1 MNTEQQDM
9 TIFSTL
15 SSSLTTFSQKF
26 VPSSFVIALGLT
38 ILAFALG
45 LTLTESS
52 LYSLIQYWG
61 NGFWELLSF
70 AMQMC
75 LILLTGYIVAVSPL
89 VSRFLNFLAGLP
101 KGPKSSILL
110 MVVISILLSFLH
122 WGLSLVGSAVMVRY
136 IASKQKNVDYALL
149 VASAYLGMGCTWHA
163 GLSGSAPLLMAT
175 PKNFL
180 EADFGLVPTSQ
191 TIFSAFN
198 LVLAG
203 LVFLFLCLLVPQLH
217 PSSQKSRKSPVL
229 TESEPIAGDRFS
241 ARRSFSDFLDYSPI
255 LSILFGVLG
264 IIWVLWYFFS
274 KKGGLN
280 LDVLN
285 FLFLFLGIL
294 LHLRPSS
301 FLKAAQEGGKLV
313 YAVILQFPFY
323 AGMFGIIKYSGL
335 AEVVANFFVNIST
348 QKTYPA
354 IVYWYSGLVNYFVPS
369 GGSKWAIE
377 APYLLSAAKGLGIPY
392 SKVVISY
399 AWGDMATDL
408 IQPFWAIPLLSVA
421 GLDFKDI
428 MGYLILIF
436 AVYWAIISLVFLLVP
451 F

>member
-1 MNTEQQDM
+1 MSL
-9 TIFSTL
+9 FSKL
-15 SSSLTTFSQKF
+15 SDSLTNFSHRF
-26 VPSSFVIALGLT
+26 VPSSFVIALVLT
-38 ILAFALG
+38 LLTFVLG
-45 LTLTESS
+45 LSFTDSS
-52 LYSLIQYWG
+52 LFSLIQYWG

-75 LILLTGYIVAVSPL
+75 LVIVTGYIVAVSPL
-89 VSRFLNFLAGLP
+89 VSRFLSFLAGLP
-101 KGPKSSILL
+101 KGPKPSILL
-110 MVVISILLSFLH
+110 MVIISLVLSFLH

-136 IASKQKNVDYALL
+136 IASRQKEVDYALL

-191 TIFSAFN
+191 TIFSGFN
-198 LVLAG
+198 LIL
-203 LVFLFLCLLVPQLH
+203 LLFVFIFLCLLVPRLH
-217 PSSQKSRKSPVL
+217 PPEQKTRPTEEVFEPVKGE
-229 TESEPIAGDRFS
+229 T
-241 ARRSFSDFLDYSPI
+241 I
-255 LSILFGVLG
+255 LSGSKKSLAEILDHTPLFSLLFGILG
-264 IIWVLWYFFS
+264 IIWVVWYFFS

-294 LHLRPSS
+294 LHYRPSS
-301 FLKAAQEGGKLV
+301 FLKAAEEGGKLV
-313 YAVILQFPFY
+313 YGVILQFPFY

-335 AEVVANFFVNIST
+335 AEIVANFFVNISSA
-348 QKTYPA
+348 KTYPA
-354 IVYWYSGLVNYFVPS
+354 IVYWYSGIVNYFVPS

-377 APYLLSAAKGLGIPY
+377 APYLLSAAHDLGVPY
-392 SKVVISY
+392 SKAVISY

-421 GLDFKDI
+421 RLDFKDI
-428 MGYLILIF
+428 MGYLLLIF
-436 AVYWAIISLVFLLVP
+436 ILYWSIISLVFLLIP

>member
-1 MNTEQQDM
+1 
-9 TIFSTL
+9 
-15 SSSLTTFSQKF
+15 
-26 VPSSFVIALGLT
+26 
-38 ILAFALG
+38 
-45 LTLTESS
+45 
-52 LYSLIQYWG
+52 
-61 NGFWELLSF
+61 
-70 AMQMC
+70 
-75 LILLTGYIVAVSPL
+75 
-89 VSRFLNFLAGLP
+89 
-101 KGPKSSILL
+101 
-110 MVVISILLSFLH
+110 
-122 WGLSLVGSAVMVRY
+122 MVRF
-136 IASKQKNVDYALL
+136 IASKQKSVDYALL

-198 LVLAG
+198 LVL
-203 LVFLFLCLLVPQLH
+203 LLFVFVFLCLFVPQLH
-217 PSSQKSRKSPVL
+217 PATEKTRPAAASFDSEQKQKLNNASRR
-229 TESEPIAGDRFS
+229 T
-241 ARRSFSDFLDYSPI
+241 FSDLFDHSPI
-255 LSILFGVLG
+255 LSVLFGILG
-264 IIWVLWYFFS
+264 IIWILWHFIS

-294 LHLRPSS
+294 LHFRPSS
-301 FLKAAQEGGKLV
+301 FLKAAEEGGKLV
-313 YAVILQFPFY
+313 YGVILQFPFY

-335 AEVVANFFVNIST
+335 AEIAANFFVNISSA
-348 QKTYPA
+348 KTYPA
-354 IVYWYSGLVNYFVPS
+354 IVYWYSGFINYFIPS

-377 APYLLSAAKGLGIPY
+377 APYLLSAAHNLGVPY

-421 GLDFKDI
+421 RLDFKDI
-428 MGYLILIF
+428 MGYLMLIF
-436 AVYWAIISLVFLLVP
+436 AIYWVMVSLVFLLIP

>member
-1 MNTEQQDM
+1 MG
-9 TIFSTL
+9 TL
-15 SSSLTTFSQKF
+15 SRISTSLTDFSQRF
-26 VPSSFVIALGLT
+26 VPGSFVIALILT
-38 ILAFALG
+38 ILTFGLG
-45 LTLTESS
+45 IIFTDSS
-52 LYSLIQYWG
+52 ILSLIQFWG

-75 LILLTGYIVAVSPL
+75 LIIVTGYIVAVSPL
-89 VSRFLNFLAGLP
+89 VSRFLNYLAGLA

-110 MVVISILLSFLH
+110 MVIISLTLSFIH

-136 IASKQKNVDYALL
+136 IASKQNKVDYALL

-191 TIFSAFN
+191 TIFSGFN
-198 LVLAG
+198 LIL
-203 LVFLFLCLLVPQLH
+203 LVFVFVFLCLFVPQLH
-217 PSSQKSRKSPVL
+217 PASGKTRPVQVSF
-229 TESEPIAGDRFS
+229 ESERVDKSINDKKRA
-241 ARRSFSDFLDYSPI
+241 FSDILDHSPFLSV
-255 LSILFGVLG
+255 LFGALG
-264 IIWVLWYFFS
+264 IIWILWHFIS

-294 LHLRPSS
+294 LHFRPSS
-301 FLKAAQEGGKLV
+301 FLKAAEEGGKLV
-313 YAVILQFPFY
+313 YGVILQFPFY

-335 AEVVANFFVNIST
+335 AEIVANFFVNISSA
-348 QKTYPA
+348 KTYPA
-354 IVYWYSGLVNYFVPS
+354 IVYWYSGIINYFVPS

-377 APYLLSAAKGLGIPY
+377 APYLLSAAHDLGVPY

-421 GLDFKDI
+421 KLDFKEI
-428 MGYLILIF
+428 MGYLMLIF
-436 AVYWAIISLVFLLVP
+436 AIYWTLVSLVFLLIQ

>member
-1 MNTEQQDM
+1 MNL
-9 TIFSTL
+9 FSGF
-15 SSSLTTFSQKF
+15 SASLTNFSQKF
-26 VPSSFVIALGLT
+26 IPSSFVIALILT
-38 ILAFALG
+38 VFTFVLGLAFTG
-45 LTLTESS
+45 SN
-52 LYSLIQYWG
+52 LYSLVQYWG
-61 NGFWELLSF
+61 SGFWELLSF

-75 LILLTGYIVAVSPL
+75 LIILTGYIVAVSPL
-89 VSRFLNFLAGLP
+89 VSRLLNSLAGLP

-110 MVVISILLSFLH
+110 MVIISTGLSFLH
-122 WGLSLVGSAVMVRY
+122 WGLSLIASAVMVRY
-136 IASKQKNVDYALL
+136 IAAKQTRVDYPLL

-175 PKNFL
+175 PGNFL
-180 EADFGLVPTSQ
+180 EKDFGLVPTSQ
-191 TIFSAFN
+191 TLFSGFN
-198 LVLAG
+198 LVLLLG
-203 LVFLFLCLLVPQLH
+203 VFLFLCLLVPNLH
-217 PSSQKSRKSPVL
+217 PPAEKTKSNPFLQTEARQPESKKQKNWSYWLDQSPL
-229 TESEPIAGDRFS
+229 LG
-241 ARRSFSDFLDYSPI
+241 
-255 LSILFGVLG
+255 ILFGGLG
-264 IIWVLWYFFS
+264 MVWLFWHFLS
-274 KKGGLN
+274 KKGSLN

-301 FLKAAQEGGKLV
+301 FLKAAEEGGKLV
-313 YAVILQFPFY
+313 YGVILQFPFY

-335 AEVVANFFVNIST
+335 AEVVARFFVQIST
-348 QKTYPA
+348 ERLYPV
-354 IVYWYSGLVNYFVPS
+354 IVYWYSGIVNYFVPS

-377 APYLLSAAKGLGIPY
+377 APYLLQAAHDLGVAN

-436 AVYWAIISLVFLLVP
+436 ALYWSLVSLVFLLVP

>member
-1 MNTEQQDM
+1 MNL
-9 TIFSTL
+9 FSGF
-15 SSSLTTFSQKF
+15 SASLTNFSQKF
-26 VPSSFVIALGLT
+26 VPSSFVIALILT
-38 ILAFALG
+38 LFTFILGLAFTG
-45 LTLTESS
+45 SN

-61 NGFWELLSF
+61 TGFWELISF

-75 LILLTGYIVAVSPL
+75 LVIMTGYIVAVSPL

-110 MVVISILLSFLH
+110 MVIISTGLSFLH
-122 WGLSLVGSAVMVRY
+122 WGLSLIASAVMVRY
-136 IASKQKNVDYALL
+136 IAAKQTKVDYPLL

-175 PKNFL
+175 PGNFL
-180 EADFGLVPTSQ
+180 EKDFGLVPTSQ
-191 TIFSAFN
+191 TLFSSFN
-198 LVLAG
+198 LVLLLG
-203 LVFLFLCLLVPQLH
+203 VFLFLGVLVPNLH
-217 PSSQKSRKSPVL
+217 PPAEKTKSKLLLQPETRPPESKKQRNWSYRLDQSPVL
-229 TESEPIAGDRFS
+229 G
-241 ARRSFSDFLDYSPI
+241 
-255 LSILFGVLG
+255 ILFGGLG
-264 IIWVLWYFFS
+264 MVWLLWHFLS
-274 KKGGLN
+274 KKGSLN

-301 FLKAAQEGGKLV
+301 FLKAAEEGGKLV
-313 YAVILQFPFY
+313 YGIILQFPFY

-335 AEVVANFFVNIST
+335 AEVAARFFVQIST
-348 QKTYPA
+348 ERLYPV
-354 IVYWYSGLVNYFVPS
+354 IVYWYSGIVNYFVPS

-377 APYLLSAAKGLGIPY
+377 APYLLQAAHDLGVPN

-436 AVYWAIISLVFLLVP
+436 ALYWSVVSLVFLLVT